1 VTDAA
6 VQIPPSIVAAILHVK
21 AKVEPVKKS
30 QRNGHGG
37 YQFASTDD
45 IYAATT
51 RLMAEAGLVIM
62 PLEAAPPEIVK
73 NEKDGKTSQW
83 GKFTFS
89 FVLATKDA
97 TWSDPCLRRTLFIQ
111 ITGPQTFQAA
121 ESYAVKTLL
130 RSLFKLPT
138 GDMDLDSVAQAETI
152 EAQEALNG
160 KPKRKSSAEGKRD
173 GSVAEFNK
181 LVAAI
186 AAASNREDLQALYMD
201 CADTNGPWA
210 GMPTKWAGLL
220 QDDYDSKMEGF
231 AARAAAE

>member
-1 VTDAA
+1 MTDVAA
-6 VQIPPSIVAAILHVK
+6 QIPPSIVAAILHVK

-30 QRNGHGG
+30 QRNSHGG

-160 KPKRKSSAEGKRD
+160 KHKRKSSAESKRD
-173 GSVAEFNK
+173 GTTETFNAIRKKIGDAQTIDDLRDVKLAHAEDISTMPERWSSMIDDEMSARSDDIRSLNG
-181 LVAAI
+181 
-186 AAASNREDLQALYMD
+186 AS
-201 CADTNGPWA
+201 
-210 GMPTKWAGLL
+210 
-220 QDDYDSKMEGF
+220 
-231 AARAAAE
+231 

>member
-1 VTDAA
+1 MTDVAA
-6 VQIPPSIVAAILHVK
+6 QIPPSIVAAILHVK

-30 QRNGHGG
+30 QRNSHGG

-138 GDMDLDSVAQAETI
+138 GDMDLDSVAEAETI

-160 KPKRKSSAEGKRD
+160 KHKRKSSAESKRD
-173 GSVAEFNK
+173 GTTETFNAIRKKIGDARTIDDLRDVKLAHAEDISTMPEKWSTIIDDEMSIRSDDIRSLNG
-181 LVAAI
+181 
-186 AAASNREDLQALYMD
+186 AS
-201 CADTNGPWA
+201 
-210 GMPTKWAGLL
+210 
-220 QDDYDSKMEGF
+220 
-231 AARAAAE
+231 